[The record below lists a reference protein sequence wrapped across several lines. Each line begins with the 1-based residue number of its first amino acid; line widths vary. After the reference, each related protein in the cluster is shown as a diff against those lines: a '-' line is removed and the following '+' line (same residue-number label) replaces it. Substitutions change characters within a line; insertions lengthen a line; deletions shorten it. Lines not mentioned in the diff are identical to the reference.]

1 LKVLHVIPGVS
12 ERSGGPAQAIFPMCR
27 ALCERGVEVL
37 VATTDA
43 QLTPE
48 KVRMQIPTE
57 YKGVSTIFFPTQWGD
72 SFKFSQPM
80 SVWLD
85 KNVNAFDLVHIHAV
99 FNHSSLT
106 AARACRKNDVPY
118 IVRPLGTLD
127 PWSMQRKRI
136 IKTAFWFV
144 TGKRMMQEAAA
155 VHYTTKAEMLAVENS
170 LSLNHGAVVPL
181 GIELEDQLAPSTN
194 TEPPEDRYVLVMSR
208 LHPKKG
214 LEVLIDAFV
223 EVVRFSE
230 FSTWQLVLAGDGAVD
245 YVSSLKRKAK
255 ATDAG
260 RSIHFPGWLDGKD
273 KQAFL
278 RRASLLVLPSFQENF
293 GLCVLEALSNGTP
306 VLVSPHVNLAETIAA
321 AGAGW
326 IADVNKD
333 ALAKTLKEALSSESE
348 LTKRGQ
354 AGEELSK
361 LFGWPQIA
369 VELVSLYQRIVS
381 ERLIPSSVSLGNS
394 SAAPVS

>member
-1 LKVLHVIPGVS
+1 
-12 ERSGGPAQAIFPMCR
+12 MCR
-27 ALCERGVEVL
+27 ALSERGVEVL
-37 VATTDA
+37 LATTDA
-43 QLTPE
+43 QLAPE
-48 KVRMQIPTE
+48 KVRMETPTE
-57 YKGVSTIFFPTQWGD
+57 YKDVSTIFFPSQWGD
-72 SFKFSQPM
+72 SFKFSQQM

-106 AARACRKNDVPY
+106 AARACRRNDVPY

-144 TGKRMMQEAAA
+144 TGRRMMQEAAA

-181 GIELEDQLAPSTN
+181 GIELEDQLASSRN
-194 TEPPEDRYVLVMSR
+194 TERRVLPEEPYVLVMSR
-208 LHPKKG
+208 IHPKKG

-223 EVVRFSE
+223 EVSKSSE
-230 FSTWQLVLAGDGAVD
+230 FSKWQLILAGDGASE
-245 YVSSLKRKAK
+245 YVSSLKHKAQ
-255 ATDAG
+255 ATDA
-260 RSIHFPGWLDGKD
+260 SHLIHFPGWLDGED
-273 KQAFL
+273 KKAYL
-278 RRASLLVLPSFQENF
+278 RHASLLVLPSFQENF

-306 VLVSPHVNLAETIAA
+306 VLVSPHVNLAETVAA

-333 ALAKTLKEALSSESE
+333 ALAKTLKEALSSEAE

-361 LFGWPQIA
+361 RFGWPQIA
-369 VELVSLYQRIVS
+369 DELVSLYKGVVG
-381 ERLIPSSVSLGNS
+381 ERLSSSGVCS
-394 SAAPVS
+394 

>member
-1 LKVLHVIPGVS
+1 VS
-12 ERSGGPAQAIFPMCR
+12 DRSGGPAQAIFPMCR
-27 ALCERGVEVL
+27 ALGERGVEVL

-43 QLTPE
+43 QLAPE
-48 KVRMQIPTE
+48 KVRMETPTE

-85 KNVNAFDLVHIHAV
+85 ENVNGFDLVHIHAV
-99 FNHSSLT
+99 FNHSSLI
-106 AARACRKNDVPY
+106 AARACRKNGVPY

-144 TGKRMMQEAAA
+144 TGKKMLREAAA

-170 LSLNHGAVVPL
+170 LSVTHGAVVPL
-181 GIELEDQLAPSTN
+181 GIELGETGNHFASSTPHAEQHIPPA
-194 TEPPEDRYVLVMSR
+194 EPYVVVMSR
-208 LHPKKG
+208 LHSKKG
-214 LEVLIDAFV
+214 LEVLIDAFA
-223 EVVRFSE
+223 EVVRSPE
-230 FSTWQLVLAGDGAVD
+230 FSNWQLVLAGDGAVD
-245 YVSSLKRKAK
+245 YVSSLKDKAK
-255 ATDAG
+255 STNC
-260 RSIHFPGWLDGKD
+260 SHQIHFPGWLDGED
-273 KQAFL
+273 KKVFL
-278 RRASLLVLPSFQENF
+278 RRAALLVLPSFQENF
-293 GLCVLEALSNGTP
+293 GLCVLEALTIGTP
-306 VLVSPHVNLAETIAA
+306 VLVSPHVNLAETIAV

-333 ALAKTLKEALSSESE
+333 ALAKTLKDALSSESE

-354 AGEELSK
+354 AGAELAK

-369 VELVSLYQRIVS
+369 GELVALYQGIVND
-381 ERLIPSSVSLGNS
+381 RLIPSGVCS
-394 SAAPVS
+394 